1 MINLLVDLGHLLMKS
16 KRARLQITLWHYL
29 RSFLVLYLCLFAG
42 NLISALL
49 PFAVPGSI
57 VGLLILFGLLAFQLI
72 PLRWVKPGANIL
84 LKNMTLLF
92 IPIGVAVMN
101 YYDLLSQQL
110 FPIVLASV
118 VSTFGVMALVAYCS
132 HYVHRERIIVGAKPD
147 IVEDVVEKT
156 QQKDDDTALSEK
168 KKC

>member
-16 KRARLQITLWHYL
+16 KRVRVQITLWHYL

-110 FPIVLASV
+110 FPIVLACI

-147 IVEDVVEKT
+147 QVEDVVVAKE
-156 QQKDDDTALSEK
+156 KDDDKTLSEK

>member
-1 MINLLVDLGHLLMKS
+1 MKS
-16 KRARLQITLWHYL
+16 NRARLRITLWHYL
-29 RSFLVLYLCLFAG
+29 RAFLVLYLCLFAG

-118 VSTFGVMALVAYCS
+118 ISTFGVMALVAYCS
-132 HYVHRERIIVGAKPD
+132 HYVHRERIIVGSKPD
-147 IVEDVVEKT
+147 IVEDVVEKM
-156 QQKDDDTALSEK
+156 QQKDDDKALSEK

>member
-1 MINLLVDLGHLLMKS
+1 MNTSVDLGHLFMKS
-16 KRARLQITLWHYL
+16 NRALITLWHYV
-29 RSFLVLYLCLFAG
+29 RAFLVLYLCLFAG

-49 PFAVPGSI
+49 PFSVPGSI

-84 LKNMTLLF
+84 LKNMSLLF
-92 IPIGVAVMN
+92 IPIGVGVMS

-110 FPIVLASV
+110 FPIVLACV

-132 HYVHRERIIVGAKPD
+132 HYVHRERIIVGSKPD
-147 IVEDVVEKT
+147 QVDDVIDAE
-156 QQKDDDTALSEK
+156 QDDKDKAVSEK

>member
-16 KRARLQITLWHYL
+16 KRARVQITLWHFL
-29 RSFLVLYLCLFAG
+29 RSFLILYLCLFAG

-110 FPIVLASV
+110 FPIVLACV

-147 IVEDVVEKT
+147 QVEDVVAKEE
-156 QQKDDDTALSEK
+156 DDDNALSEK

>member
-1 MINLLVDLGHLLMKS
+1 MKL
-16 KRARLQITLWHYL
+16 KRVRITLWHYL
-29 RSFLVLYLCLFAG
+29 RSFVVLYLCLFAG

-49 PFAVPGSI
+49 PFSVPGSI

-84 LKNMTLLF
+84 LKNMSLLF
-92 IPIGVAVMN
+92 IPIGVGVMN

-110 FPIVLASV
+110 FPIVLACV
-118 VSTFGVMALVAYCS
+118 VSTFAVMALVAYCS
-132 HYVHRERIIVGAKPD
+132 HFIHRERVIVGAEPD
-147 IVEDVVEKT
+147 IVDDIVTKDPQEENKT
-156 QQKDDDTALSEK
+156 ISEK